1 MKRIIFSMLMLS
13 MASFTF
19 AQFDLGVKAGYNSS
33 LNIGNLS
40 SISEYDLGD
49 VKNEM
54 TNNFQ
59 GGVFARIFIKKF
71 FIQPEVLYSM
81 QKKEF
86 NVTDYLLNGQKLS
99 FTSLANISRVEVPVF
114 VGYKLLDLKVANLR
128 VFLGPKFI
136 MNSNSSLE
144 ISNITGGN
152 VTPGQVFDDFK
163 EAQVDLEAGLG
174 VDVLMLALDAKLN
187 LMQDVA
193 GKLKSIED
201 VSKIPVPT
209 SNFVI
214 SLAWKLF

>member
-1 MKRIIFSMLMLS
+1 MKRIIFSLVMLAT
-13 MASFTF
+13 ASFTF

-33 LNIGNLS
+33 LNLGNLS
-40 SISEYDLGD
+40 SISDYDLGD

-54 TNNFQ
+54 ANNFQ

-144 ISNITGGN
+144 LSNITGGS
-152 VTPGQVFDDFK
+152 VTAGQVFNDFK
-163 EAQVDLEAGLG
+163 EAQVDLEAGAG
-174 VDVLMLALDAKLN
+174 IDVLMLALDAKVN

-193 GKLKSIED
+193 GKLKSLND